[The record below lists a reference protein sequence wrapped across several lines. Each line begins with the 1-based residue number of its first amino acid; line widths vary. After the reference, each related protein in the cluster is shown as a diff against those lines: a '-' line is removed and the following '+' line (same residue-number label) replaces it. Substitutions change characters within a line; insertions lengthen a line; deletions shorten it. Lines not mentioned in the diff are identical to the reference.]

1 MNRQTQKL
9 ESEITR
15 LKEYLREQR
24 YINTCLRKQ
33 LNALKQGEPIPPLPN
48 YQETLVGKLRKIIE
62 TMYGVDISQ
71 RTRLNS
77 VVMARHLFHHYLC
90 YNTSYG
96 LKEIGGLLGLGQ
108 DHSTV
113 INSRNKINDLLEV
126 DKGIQKDYAEI
137 TAKMNLDRVTD
148 EEPVINAS

>member
-90 YNTSYG
+90 YNTSYS
-96 LKEIGGLLGLGQ
+96 LVEIGGLLGLHLH
-108 DHSTV
+108 HSTP
-113 INSRNKINDLLEV
+113 IHSRKLIEDLLEY
-126 DKGIQKDYAEI
+126 DKSIQKDYAEI